1 MHPGRRPARPRR
13 ASRPDIIVVDAEG
26 FDHLI
31 LSQFDFAA
39 LSAKL
44 VIYETE
50 SMTRKDAGD
59 LAVRLEQGG
68 FAIFEADQDTIA
80 LKRDT
85 ETFRRKN
92 AARKAA

>member
-1 MHPGRRPARPRR
+1 M
-13 ASRPDIIVVDAEG
+13 VDAEG

-31 LSQFDFAA
+31 LSQFDFAR
-39 LSAKL
+39 LSTKL

-50 SMTRKDAGD
+50 SMTDAD
-59 LAVRLEQGG
+59 TAELRSKLEDGG
-68 FAIFEADQDTIA
+68 FAIFEAAQDTVA

-92 AARKAA
+92 AVDSKAAPDLTACEARRGG